1 MMILL
6 PERYEY
12 GYIILYNDENETY
25 NNNIMII
32 LLLIHRLWY
41 GKEPARA
48 AGTLRNRANM

>member
-1 MMILL
+1 MILL